1 MKKVLS
7 LIFILTFLLV
17 GCNNPTVENSEIEN
31 STVESSDKSDKDL
44 LDVIDN
50 KIPFVDANNNE
61 VFLKDYKISEYDNY
75 DFSPFEYASVDFDGD
90 KTNELVILETQQNFY
105 LILRYDEAKNKIYGY
120 HADVRSLIDLKTDG
134 TFMQSSGAGIN
145 SISKLNFENG
155 EIVFTELALK
165 NDFDKEYKINK
176 DDAQPEDVN
185 SFFDEWNAVPKVSWI
200 SIK

>member
-50 KIPFVDANNNE
+50 KIPFVDANNKE
-61 VFLKDYKISEYDNY
+61 IFLKDYKISEYDNY
-75 DFSPFEYASVDFDGD
+75 DFSPFEYASVDFDSD
-90 KTNELVILETQQNFY
+90 KTNELVISETQQNFY

-120 HADVRSLIDLKTDG
+120 NADVRSLIDLKTDG

-145 SISKLNFENG
+145 SISKLKFENG

-185 SFFDEWNAVPKVSWI
+185 SFFDEWNAVPTVSWI

>member
-50 KIPFVDANNNE
+50 KIPFVDANNKE
-61 VFLKDYKISEYDNY
+61 IFLKDYKISEYDNY
-75 DFSPFEYASVDFDGD
+75 DFSPFEYALVDFDGD
-90 KTNELVILETQQNFY
+90 KTNELIISETQQNFY
-105 LILRYDEAKNKIYGY
+105 LILQYNEAENKIYGY
-120 HADVRSLIDLKTDG
+120 PVDVRSLIDLKADG

-145 SISKLNFENG
+145 SISKLKFENG

-176 DDAQPEDVN
+176 EDTQPEDVN
-185 SFFDEWNAVPKVSWI
+185 SFFDKWNALPSVSWL
-200 SIK
+200 SVN